1 MRGHIPLILETIRDG
16 LASGELDDSL
26 PPVVIMLATIG
37 LGALPQFARRSTRA
51 VELFAGL
58 PDADGVADLSV
69 ELLFK
74 AVGAPKRRRT

>member
-1 MRGHIPLILETIRDG
+1 MWIRRRRRDAACRHRAHHRGHRGVRRTAKQI
-16 LASGELDDSL
+16 
-26 PPVVIMLATIG
+26 V
-37 LGALPQFARRSTRA
+37 GALPQFARRSTRA